1 MLAWSP
7 LRQALLPG
15 RLLLSLPLTRFRTR
29 TEEEEEHKE
38 ELGKLK
44 RGQAEQA
51 GSGMALSVTCT
62 DYGATLYFVYSPLTL
77 SQSRGEVGQSPRKT

>member
-1 MLAWSP
+1 MLARGP

-29 TEEEEEHKE
+29 TEEEHKE
-38 ELGKLK
+38 ELAKMK